1 MALKSEIT
9 TANGSKVTV
18 VRAQEGDTP
27 ARLKQEL
34 ALPVLDAV
42 VVLAGGASALDPAV
56 KPRLTQLIGRG
67 LLRALGEFKSLCVL
81 RAGDDSVADLVGA
94 CARDALHQPLM
105 LGVAPAGKVG
115 GGEGAMPALVPSLSH
130 LVVAPGAQWGDEGRA
145 RIDLAQSVLDGRHTM
160 LLLIGGETR
169 DLDEVLQAVRR
180 RWPVVLVKGSGG
192 AADALARQK
201 EVGTAEGDDPVV
213 AEILADGQ
221 LTQIDLASDI
231 AVAVEAIAREVERA
245 CAGLGVL
252 RQVWQRFASIDA
264 AAIREQKWFFRI
276 QVFILLLG
284 VFGAVIVA
292 SQGVLPEV
300 GSAPAGLGAALASA
314 GDAASAPA
322 SAAVVASSSSAASGL
337 EVVLRV
343 CLLLQPIVLSVF
355 IAIAVRFNFGKR
367 WVLLR
372 TAAEGIK
379 REIYL
384 FRLHAEGYAS
394 DDRREKA
401 LALAVENITRRL
413 LRTEVNT
420 SSLPQPAGD
429 IPPRNTIHPG
439 DDGLS
444 LLTTDQYVRLRLQDQ
459 LQFYRRKTVTLEV
472 SWRRIN
478 IAMIALGGVGTLIGV
493 VGGGYVIWITVT
505 TTLSAALASYM
516 SLRQVENTLIGYN
529 QTATDLENIHAWWM
543 ALETVEQ
550 QDPVN
555 IKLLADNSEA
565 VIGNEVERWN
575 QKMSD
580 SLEQLRKESEARA
593 KAGKPP
599 APPPQPPAE
608 GDEAAQGGDGSEGGD
623 RK

>member
-1 MALKSEIT
+1 MAVKSEIT
-9 TANGSKVTV
+9 TADGSKVTV
-18 VRAQEGDTP
+18 VRAQEGDTS
-27 ARLKQEL
+27 AQLKQEL
-34 ALPVLDAV
+34 ALTVLDAV
-42 VVLAGGASALDPAV
+42 VVLAGGAPVLDPAV
-56 KPRLTQLIGRG
+56 KPRLTQLLGRG
-67 LLRALGEFKSLCVL
+67 LLRALGEFKALCVL
-81 RAGDDSVADLVGA
+81 RAGDDSIADLLGA
-94 CARDALHQPLM
+94 CARDALHRPLM

-115 GGEGAMPALVPSLSH
+115 GGEGAMPALAPSLSH

-192 AADALARQK
+192 AADDLARQK
-201 EVGTAEGDDPVV
+201 EAGKAEGDDPVV

-221 LTQIDLASDI
+221 LTQINLGSDI

-252 RQVWQRFASIDA
+252 RQVWQRFASIDK

-292 SQGVLPEV
+292 SQGVLPDV
-300 GSAPAGLGAALASA
+300 GQAPAGLGASLSSAS
-314 GDAASAPA
+314 GAASAAAPA
-322 SAAVVASSSSAASGL
+322 AAAQSSTF
-337 EVVLRV
+337 EVVLRI

-394 DDRREKA
+394 DDKREKA
-401 LALAVENITRRL
+401 LAQAVENITRRL

-420 SSLPQPAGD
+420 SSLPQDVGD
-429 IPPRNTIHPG
+429 IPPKNTIHPN

-444 LLTTDQYVRLRLQDQ
+444 LLTTDQYVRLRLHDQ
-459 LQFYRRKTVTLEV
+459 LRFYRRKTEVLEK
-472 SWRRIN
+472 SWLRIN

-493 VGGGYVIWITVT
+493 VGGGFVIWITVT

-516 SLRQVENTLIGYN
+516 GMRQIENTLIGYN

-543 ALETVEQ
+543 ALETSEQ

-565 VIGNEVERWN
+565 VIGSEVERWN

-580 SLEQLRKESEARA
+580 SLEQMRKESEDRA
-593 KAGKPP
+593 KANKPP
-599 APPPQPPAE
+599 APAE
-608 GDEAAQGGDGSEGGD
+608 GEAAGGEGAD
-623 RK
+623 QK

>member
-1 MALKSEIT
+1 MAVKSEIT
-9 TANGSKVTV
+9 TADGSKVTV
-18 VRAQEGDTP
+18 VRAQEGDTS
-27 ARLKQEL
+27 AQLKQEL
-34 ALPVLDAV
+34 ALSVLDAV
-42 VVLAGGASALDPAV
+42 VVLAGGAPVLDPAV
-56 KPRLTQLIGRG
+56 KPRLTQLLGRG
-67 LLRALGEFKSLCVL
+67 LLRALGEFKALCVL
-81 RAGDDSVADLVGA
+81 RAGDDSIADLLGA
-94 CARDALHQPLM
+94 CARDALHRPLL

-192 AADALARQK
+192 AADDLARQK
-201 EVGTAEGDDPVV
+201 EAGKAEGDDPVV

-292 SQGVLPEV
+292 SQGVLPDV
-300 GSAPAGLGAALASA
+300 GQAPAGLGASLSSTSA
-314 GDAASAPA
+314 AASAAAPA
-322 SAAVVASSSSAASGL
+322 AAAQSSTF
-337 EVVLRV
+337 EVVLRI

-429 IPPRNTIHPG
+429 IPPRNTIHIS
-439 DDGLS
+439 DDGMS

-459 LQFYRRKTVTLEV
+459 LQFYRRKTVMLEA

-543 ALETVEQ
+543 ALETLEQ

-580 SLEQLRKESEARA
+580 SLEQMRKESEDRA
-593 KAGKPP
+593 KANKPP
-599 APPPQPPAE
+599 APPPPAE
-608 GDEAAQGGDGSEGGD
+608 GDAAAEGGEGTD